1 MVKVLKKKYIK
12 LNEDDTNAT
21 PQNNTQAQQ
30 PVQQQPVNNNQQS
43 AQQPQQQQSST
54 QQPQQN
60 NIQQQTTTPQQQQ
73 NNTQQPQQQQQQA
86 QQPQDNNNNQQPAQ
100 DDYSK
105 IATNV
110 STVMVNMIDSLQTTL
125 RDFNNTCPEIDA
137 ASKNQQ
143 SPINKE
149 AQNVIKAING
159 FTQGKADATNTN
171 TINAAFQAFGNI
183 ASAVNELSKKLQEQV
198 QVQDQQQQ
206 QVAQNPVT
214 DSYHYSNFGDL
225 LSEKLNY
232 ADMKKLTSAM
242 VGGFKF

>member
-12 LNEDDTNAT
+12 LNEEDTNVT
-21 PQNNTQAQQ
+21 PQNNTQVQQ
-30 PVQQQPVNNNQQS
+30 PVQQQSVNNNQQP
-43 AQQPQQQQSST
+43 QPQQQAT
-54 QQPQQN
+54 Q
-60 NIQQQTTTPQQQQ
+60 
-73 NNTQQPQQQQQQA
+73 TQQPQQQQQQNNQNNTQP
-86 QQPQDNNNNQQPAQ
+86 QQSQQQQDNNNNQQTTP
-100 DDYSK
+100 DDYGK
-105 IATNV
+105 IASNV

-149 AQNVIKAING
+149 AQDVIKAING
-159 FTQGKADATNTN
+159 FTQGKADANNTN

-198 QVQDQQQQ
+198 QVQNQQQQ

-214 DSYHYSNFGDL
+214 DSYHYSDFGNL

-232 ADMKKLTSAM
+232 ADMKKLTSTM

>member
-12 LNEDDTNAT
+12 LNEDDTNNT

-30 PVQQQPVNNNQQS
+30 PVQQQPVNNNQQP
-43 AQQPQQQQSST
+43 AQQQPTQQS
-54 QQPQQN
+54 
-60 NIQQQTTTPQQQQ
+60 Q
-73 NNTQQPQQQQQQA
+73 NNTQQQAATQAQQPQQQQQQNN
-86 QQPQDNNNNQQPAQ
+86 QNTQPQDNNNQQTTQ

-105 IATNV
+105 IASNV

-159 FTQGKADATNTN
+159 FTQGKADANNTN

-198 QVQDQQQQ
+198 QVQNQQQQ

-214 DSYHYSNFGDL
+214 DSYHYSDFGNL

>member
-12 LNEDDTNAT
+12 LNEEDTNVT
-21 PQNNTQAQQ
+21 TQNNTQAQQ
-30 PVQQQPVNNNQQS
+30 PVQQQSVNNNQQP
-43 AQQPQQQQSST
+43 AQQQPQNNTQQQAT
-54 QQPQQN
+54 Q
-60 NIQQQTTTPQQQQ
+60 
-73 NNTQQPQQQQQQA
+73 TQQPQQQQQQNNQNNTQP
-86 QQPQDNNNNQQPAQ
+86 QQSQQQQDNNNNQQTTP
-100 DDYSK
+100 DDYGK
-105 IATNV
+105 IASNV

-149 AQNVIKAING
+149 AQDVIKAING
-159 FTQGKADATNTN
+159 FTQGKADANNTN

-198 QVQDQQQQ
+198 QVQNQQQQ

-214 DSYHYSNFGDL
+214 DSYHYSDFGNL

>member
-12 LNEDDTNAT
+12 LNEEDTNAT

-30 PVQQQPVNNNQQS
+30 PVQQQPVNNNQQP
-43 AQQPQQQQSST
+43 AQQQPQ
-54 QQPQQN
+54 N
-60 NIQQQTTTPQQQQ
+60 NTQQQTTQ
-73 NNTQQPQQQQQQA
+73 TQQPQQQNNQNTQPQQL
-86 QQPQDNNNNQQPAQ
+86 QQPQDNNNQQTTQ
-100 DDYSK
+100 DDYGK
-105 IATNV
+105 IASNV

-183 ASAVNELSKKLQEQV
+183 ASAVNELSKKLQEQI
-198 QVQDQQQQ
+198 QVQSQQQQ

-214 DSYHYSNFGDL
+214 DSYHYSDFGNL

>member
-12 LNEDDTNAT
+12 LNEDDTNVVA
-21 PQNNTQAQQ
+21 PQNNTQVQQ
-30 PVQQQPVNNNQQS
+30 PVQQQPVNNNQQPVQ
-43 AQQPQQQQSST
+43 QQPQ
-54 QQPQQN
+54 N
-60 NIQQQTTTPQQQQ
+60 NTPQQTTVQ
-73 NNTQQPQQQQQQA
+73 TQQPQQQQQNNQNA
-86 QQPQDNNNNQQPAQ
+86 QPQVQQQNTNNTQQPTQ

-159 FTQGKADATNTN
+159 FTQGKADATNLN

-183 ASAVNELSKKLQEQV
+183 ATAVNELSKKLQEQV
-198 QVQDQQQQ
+198 QVQNQQQQ

-214 DSYHYSNFGDL
+214 DSYHYSDFGNL

-232 ADMKKLTSAM
+232 VDMKKLTSAM

>member
-12 LNEDDTNAT
+12 LNEEDTNVT

-30 PVQQQPVNNNQQS
+30 PVQQQPVNNNQQP
-43 AQQPQQQQSST
+43 AQQQPQ
-54 QQPQQN
+54 N
-60 NIQQQTTTPQQQQ
+60 NTQQQTTQ
-73 NNTQQPQQQQQQA
+73 TQQPQQQNNQNTQPEQA
-86 QQPQDNNNNQQPAQ
+86 QQQQDNNNNQQTVQ
-100 DDYSK
+100 DDYGK
-105 IATNV
+105 IASNV

-125 RDFNNTCPEIDA
+125 KDFNNTCPEIDA

-183 ASAVNELSKKLQEQV
+183 ASTVNELSKKLQEQV
-198 QVQDQQQQ
+198 QVQNQQQQ

-214 DSYHYSNFGDL
+214 DSYHYSDFGNL

>member
-12 LNEDDTNAT
+12 LNEEDTNVT

-30 PVQQQPVNNNQQS
+30 PVQQQSVNNNQQP
-43 AQQPQQQQSST
+43 AQQQPQNNTQQQAT
-54 QQPQQN
+54 Q
-60 NIQQQTTTPQQQQ
+60 
-73 NNTQQPQQQQQQA
+73 TQQPQQQQQQNNQNNTQP
-86 QQPQDNNNNQQPAQ
+86 QQSQQQQDNNNNQQTTP
-100 DDYSK
+100 DDYGK
-105 IATNV
+105 IASNV

-149 AQNVIKAING
+149 AQDVIKAING
-159 FTQGKADATNTN
+159 FTQGKADANNTN

-198 QVQDQQQQ
+198 QVQNQQQQ

-214 DSYHYSNFGDL
+214 DSYHYSDFGNL

>member
-12 LNEDDTNAT
+12 LNEEDTNAT

-30 PVQQQPVNNNQQS
+30 PVQQQPVNNNQQP
-43 AQQPQQQQSST
+43 AQQQPQ
-54 QQPQQN
+54 N
-60 NIQQQTTTPQQQQ
+60 NTQQQTTQ
-73 NNTQQPQQQQQQA
+73 TQQPQQQQQQNNQNNTQPQQS
-86 QQPQDNNNNQQPAQ
+86 QQPQDNNNLQTTQ
-100 DDYSK
+100 DDYGK
-105 IATNV
+105 IASNV

-159 FTQGKADATNTN
+159 FTQGKADANNTN

-198 QVQDQQQQ
+198 QVQSQQQQ

-214 DSYHYSNFGDL
+214 DSYHYSDFGDL

-242 VGGFKF
+242 VGGFEF

>member
-12 LNEDDTNAT
+12 LNEEDTNVT

-30 PVQQQPVNNNQQS
+30 PVQQQPVNNNQQP
-43 AQQPQQQQSST
+43 AQQQPQ
-54 QQPQQN
+54 N
-60 NIQQQTTTPQQQQ
+60 NTQQQTTQ
-73 NNTQQPQQQQQQA
+73 TQQPQQQNNQNTQPQQL
-86 QQPQDNNNNQQPAQ
+86 QQPQDNNNQQTTQ
-100 DDYSK
+100 DDYGK
-105 IATNV
+105 IASNV

-159 FTQGKADATNTN
+159 FTQGKADANNTN
-171 TINAAFQAFGNI
+171 TINAAFQAFSNI

-198 QVQDQQQQ
+198 QVQNQQQQ

-214 DSYHYSNFGDL
+214 DSYHYSDFGDL
-225 LSEKLNY
+225 LSEKLSY

>member
-12 LNEDDTNAT
+12 LNEEDTNVT

-30 PVQQQPVNNNQQS
+30 PVNNNQQPAQQQPTQQPQNNTPQQTTVQ
-43 AQQPQQQQSST
+43 AQQPQQQQNN
-54 QQPQQN
+54 QNAQPQN
-60 NIQQQTTTPQQQQ
+60 T
-73 NNTQQPQQQQQQA
+73 NNT
-86 QQPQDNNNNQQPAQ
+86 QQPAQ
-100 DDYSK
+100 DDYGK

-159 FTQGKADATNTN
+159 FTQGKADANNTN

-183 ASAVNELSKKLQEQV
+183 ASAVNELSKKLQEHV
-198 QVQDQQQQ
+198 QVQNQQQE

-214 DSYHYSNFGDL
+214 DSYHYSDFGNL

>member
-12 LNEDDTNAT
+12 LNEEDTNVT
-21 PQNNTQAQQ
+21 PQNNTQVQQ
-30 PVQQQPVNNNQQS
+30 PVQQQSVNNNQQP
-43 AQQPQQQQSST
+43 AQQQPQNNTQQQAT
-54 QQPQQN
+54 Q
-60 NIQQQTTTPQQQQ
+60 
-73 NNTQQPQQQQQQA
+73 TQQPQQQQQQNNQNNTQP
-86 QQPQDNNNNQQPAQ
+86 QQSQQQQDNNNNQQTVQ
-100 DDYSK
+100 DDYGK
-105 IATNV
+105 IASNV

-149 AQNVIKAING
+149 AQDVIKAING
-159 FTQGKADATNTN
+159 FTQGKADANNTN

-198 QVQDQQQQ
+198 QVQNQQQQ

-214 DSYHYSNFGDL
+214 DSYHYSDFGNL

>member
-12 LNEDDTNAT
+12 KLNEDDTNNT

-30 PVQQQPVNNNQQS
+30 PVQQQSVNNNQQS
-43 AQQPQQQQSST
+43 VQQQPQNNTQQQAAT
-54 QQPQQN
+54 QA
-60 NIQQQTTTPQQQQ
+60 QQQQQQQQQ
-73 NNTQQPQQQQQQA
+73 NNQNTQPQQS
-86 QQPQDNNNNQQPAQ
+86 QQPQDNNNQQTTQ
-100 DDYSK
+100 DDYGK
-105 IATNV
+105 IASNV

-159 FTQGKADATNTN
+159 FTQGKADANNTN

-183 ASAVNELSKKLQEQV
+183 ATAVNELSKKLQEQV
-198 QVQDQQQQ
+198 QVQNQQQQ

-214 DSYHYSNFGDL
+214 DSYHYSDFGNL

>member
-12 LNEDDTNAT
+12 LNEEDTNVT

-30 PVQQQPVNNNQQS
+30 PVQQQSVNNNQQP
-43 AQQPQQQQSST
+43 QPQQQAT
-54 QQPQQN
+54 Q
-60 NIQQQTTTPQQQQ
+60 
-73 NNTQQPQQQQQQA
+73 TQQPQQQQQQNNQNNTQP
-86 QQPQDNNNNQQPAQ
+86 QQSQQQQDNNNNQQTTP
-100 DDYSK
+100 DDYGK
-105 IATNV
+105 IASNV

-149 AQNVIKAING
+149 AQDVIKAING
-159 FTQGKADATNTN
+159 FTQGKADANNTN

-183 ASAVNELSKKLQEQV
+183 ASAVNELSEKLQEQV
-198 QVQDQQQQ
+198 QVQNQQQQ

-214 DSYHYSNFGDL
+214 DSYHYSDFGNL

>member
-12 LNEDDTNAT
+12 LNEEDTNVT

-30 PVQQQPVNNNQQS
+30 PVQQQSVNNNQQP
-43 AQQPQQQQSST
+43 QPQQQAT
-54 QQPQQN
+54 Q
-60 NIQQQTTTPQQQQ
+60 
-73 NNTQQPQQQQQQA
+73 TQQPQQQQQQNNQNNTQP
-86 QQPQDNNNNQQPAQ
+86 QQSQQQQDNNNNQQTTP
-100 DDYSK
+100 DDYGK
-105 IATNV
+105 IASNV

-149 AQNVIKAING
+149 AQDVIKAING
-159 FTQGKADATNTN
+159 FTQGKADANNTN

-198 QVQDQQQQ
+198 QVQNQQQQ

-214 DSYHYSNFGDL
+214 DSYHYSDFGNL

>member
-12 LNEDDTNAT
+12 LNEEDTNAT

-30 PVQQQPVNNNQQS
+30 PVQQQPVNNNQQP
-43 AQQPQQQQSST
+43 AQQQPQ
-54 QQPQQN
+54 N
-60 NIQQQTTTPQQQQ
+60 NTQQQTTQ
-73 NNTQQPQQQQQQA
+73 TQQPQQQNNQNTQPQQL
-86 QQPQDNNNNQQPAQ
+86 QQPQDNNNQQTTQ
-100 DDYSK
+100 DDYGK
-105 IATNV
+105 IASNV

-183 ASAVNELSKKLQEQV
+183 ASAVNELSKKLQEQI
-198 QVQDQQQQ
+198 QVQSQQQQ

-214 DSYHYSNFGDL
+214 DSYHYSDFGNL

-242 VGGFKF
+242 VGGFEF

>member
-12 LNEDDTNAT
+12 LNEDDTNNT

-43 AQQPQQQQSST
+43 VQQQPQNNTQQQAAT
-54 QQPQQN
+54 QV
-60 NIQQQTTTPQQQQ
+60 
-73 NNTQQPQQQQQQA
+73 QQPQQQQQQNNQNTQPQQS
-86 QQPQDNNNNQQPAQ
+86 QQPQDNNNQQTTQ
-100 DDYSK
+100 DDYGK
-105 IATNV
+105 IASNV

-159 FTQGKADATNTN
+159 FTQGKADANNTN

-198 QVQDQQQQ
+198 QVQNQQQQ

-214 DSYHYSNFGDL
+214 DSYHYSDFGNL

>member
-12 LNEDDTNAT
+12 LNEDDTNNT

-30 PVQQQPVNNNQQS
+30 PVQQQPINNNQQS
-43 AQQPQQQQSST
+43 AQQPQS
-54 QQPQQN
+54 N
-60 NIQQQTTTPQQQQ
+60 NTQQQTTTPQQQQ

-198 QVQDQQQQ
+198 QVQNQQQQ

-214 DSYHYSNFGDL
+214 DSYHYSDFGNL
-225 LSEKLNY
+225 LSDKLNY

>member
-12 LNEDDTNAT
+12 LNEEDTNVT
-21 PQNNTQAQQ
+21 PQNNTQVQQ
-30 PVQQQPVNNNQQS
+30 PVQQQSVNNNQQP
-43 AQQPQQQQSST
+43 AQQQPQNNTQQQAT
-54 QQPQQN
+54 Q
-60 NIQQQTTTPQQQQ
+60 
-73 NNTQQPQQQQQQA
+73 TQQPQQQQQQNNQNNTQP
-86 QQPQDNNNNQQPAQ
+86 QQSQQQQDNNNNQQTTP
-100 DDYSK
+100 DDYGK
-105 IATNV
+105 IASNV

-149 AQNVIKAING
+149 AQDVIKAING
-159 FTQGKADATNTN
+159 FTQGKADANNTN

-198 QVQDQQQQ
+198 QVQNQQQQ

-214 DSYHYSNFGDL
+214 DSYHYSDFGNL

-232 ADMKKLTSAM
+232 ADMKKLTSVM

>member
-12 LNEDDTNAT
+12 LNEEDTNAT

-30 PVQQQPVNNNQQS
+30 PVQQQPVNNNQQP
-43 AQQPQQQQSST
+43 AQQQPQ
-54 QQPQQN
+54 N
-60 NIQQQTTTPQQQQ
+60 NTQQQTTQ
-73 NNTQQPQQQQQQA
+73 TQQPQQQNNQNTQPQQLQQQ
-86 QQPQDNNNNQQPAQ
+86 QDNNNQQTTQ
-100 DDYSK
+100 DDYGK
-105 IATNV
+105 IASNV

-198 QVQDQQQQ
+198 QVQNQQQA

-214 DSYHYSNFGDL
+214 DSYHYSDFGNL

-242 VGGFKF
+242 VGGFEF

>member
-12 LNEDDTNAT
+12 LNEEDTNAT

-30 PVQQQPVNNNQQS
+30 PVQQQPVNNNQQP
-43 AQQPQQQQSST
+43 AQQQPQ
-54 QQPQQN
+54 N
-60 NIQQQTTTPQQQQ
+60 NTQQQTTQ
-73 NNTQQPQQQQQQA
+73 TQQPQQQNNQNTQPQQL
-86 QQPQDNNNNQQPAQ
+86 QQPQDNNNQQTTQ
-100 DDYSK
+100 DDYGK
-105 IATNV
+105 IASNV

-183 ASAVNELSKKLQEQV
+183 ASAVNELSKKLQEQI
-198 QVQDQQQQ
+198 QVQSQQQQ

-214 DSYHYSNFGDL
+214 DSYHYSDFGDL

-242 VGGFKF
+242 VGGFEF

>member
-12 LNEDDTNAT
+12 LNEDDTNNT

-30 PVQQQPVNNNQQS
+30 PVNNNQQP

-60 NIQQQTTTPQQQQ
+60 NTQQQTTTPQQQQ

-105 IATNV
+105 IASNV

-214 DSYHYSNFGDL
+214 DSYHYSDFGDL

>member
-12 LNEDDTNAT
+12 LNEEDTNVT

-30 PVQQQPVNNNQQS
+30 PVQQQPVNNNQQP
-43 AQQPQQQQSST
+43 AQQQPQNNTQQQTTQT
-54 QQPQQN
+54 QQPQ
-60 NIQQQTTTPQQQQ
+60 PQQQQ
-73 NNTQQPQQQQQQA
+73 NNQNTQPQQS
-86 QQPQDNNNNQQPAQ
+86 QQPQDNNNQQTTQ
-100 DDYSK
+100 DDYGK
-105 IATNV
+105 IASNV

-183 ASAVNELSKKLQEQV
+183 ASAVNELSKKLQEQI
-198 QVQDQQQQ
+198 QVQSQQQQ

-214 DSYHYSNFGDL
+214 DSYHYSDFGDL

-242 VGGFKF
+242 VGGFEF

>member
-12 LNEDDTNAT
+12 LNEEDTNAT

-30 PVQQQPVNNNQQS
+30 PVQQQPVNNNQQP
-43 AQQPQQQQSST
+43 AQQQPQ
-54 QQPQQN
+54 N
-60 NIQQQTTTPQQQQ
+60 NTQQQTTQ
-73 NNTQQPQQQQQQA
+73 TQQPQQQNNQNTQPQQL
-86 QQPQDNNNNQQPAQ
+86 QQPQDNNNQQTTQ
-100 DDYSK
+100 DDYGK
-105 IATNV
+105 IASNV

-198 QVQDQQQQ
+198 QVQNQQQE

-214 DSYHYSNFGDL
+214 DSYHYSDFGNL

-242 VGGFKF
+242 VGGFEF

>member
-12 LNEDDTNAT
+12 LNEDDTNNT

-43 AQQPQQQQSST
+43 VQQQPQNNTQQQAAT
-54 QQPQQN
+54 QV
-60 NIQQQTTTPQQQQ
+60 
-73 NNTQQPQQQQQQA
+73 QQPQQQQQQNNYNTQPQQS
-86 QQPQDNNNNQQPAQ
+86 QQPQDNNNNQQTVQ
-100 DDYSK
+100 DDYGK
-105 IATNV
+105 IASNV

-159 FTQGKADATNTN
+159 FTQGKADANNTN

-183 ASAVNELSKKLQEQV
+183 ATAVNELSKKLQEQV
-198 QVQDQQQQ
+198 QVQNQQQQ

-214 DSYHYSNFGDL
+214 DSYHYSDFGNL

>member
-12 LNEDDTNAT
+12 LNEEDTNVT
-21 PQNNTQAQQ
+21 PQNNTQVQQ
-30 PVQQQPVNNNQQS
+30 PVQQQSVNNNQQP
-43 AQQPQQQQSST
+43 QPQQQAT
-54 QQPQQN
+54 Q
-60 NIQQQTTTPQQQQ
+60 
-73 NNTQQPQQQQQQA
+73 TQQPQQQQQQNNTQP
-86 QQPQDNNNNQQPAQ
+86 QQSQQQQDNNNNQQTTP
-100 DDYSK
+100 DDYGK
-105 IATNV
+105 IASNV

-149 AQNVIKAING
+149 AQDVIKAING
-159 FTQGKADATNTN
+159 FTQGKADANNTN

-198 QVQDQQQQ
+198 QVQNQQQQ

-214 DSYHYSNFGDL
+214 DSYHYSDFGNL

>member
-12 LNEDDTNAT
+12 LNEEDTNVT

-30 PVQQQPVNNNQQS
+30 PVQQQPVNNNQQ
-43 AQQPQQQQSST
+43 PQQQQPT
-54 QQPQQN
+54 QQSQN
-60 NIQQQTTTPQQQQ
+60 NTPQQTTVQA
-73 NNTQQPQQQQQQA
+73 QQPQQQQQQNNQNT
-86 QQPQDNNNNQQPAQ
+86 QQQQSQQQQDNNQQTTQ
-100 DDYSK
+100 DDYGK
-105 IATNV
+105 IASNV

-149 AQNVIKAING
+149 AQDVIKAING
-159 FTQGKADATNTN
+159 FTQGKADANNTN

-198 QVQDQQQQ
+198 QVQNQQQQ

-214 DSYHYSNFGDL
+214 DSYHYSDFGNL
-225 LSEKLNY
+225 LSDKLNY

>member
-12 LNEDDTNAT
+12 LNEDDTNNT

-43 AQQPQQQQSST
+43 VQQQPQNNTQQQAATQVQQPQQQQ
-54 QQPQQN
+54 QQN
-60 NIQQQTTTPQQQQ
+60 NQ
-73 NNTQQPQQQQQQA
+73 NTQPQQA
-86 QQPQDNNNNQQPAQ
+86 QQPQDNNNNQQTTQ
-100 DDYSK
+100 DDYGK
-105 IATNV
+105 IASNV

-159 FTQGKADATNTN
+159 FTQGKADANNTN

-198 QVQDQQQQ
+198 QVQNQQQQ

-214 DSYHYSNFGDL
+214 DSYHYSDFGNL

>member
-12 LNEDDTNAT
+12 LNEEDTNVT
-21 PQNNTQAQQ
+21 PQNNTQVQQ
-30 PVQQQPVNNNQQS
+30 PVQQQPVNNNQQP
-43 AQQPQQQQSST
+43 AQQQPT
-54 QQPQQN
+54 QQPQN
-60 NIQQQTTTPQQQQ
+60 NPQQQNTTQ
-73 NNTQQPQQQQQQA
+73 TQQPQQQNNQNTQPQQLQQQ
-86 QQPQDNNNNQQPAQ
+86 QDNNNQQTTQ
-100 DDYSK
+100 DDYGK
-105 IATNV
+105 IASNV

-183 ASAVNELSKKLQEQV
+183 ASTVNELSKKLQEQV
-198 QVQDQQQQ
+198 QVQNQQQQ

-214 DSYHYSNFGDL
+214 DSYHYSDFGNL

>member
-12 LNEDDTNAT
+12 LNEEDTNVT

-30 PVQQQPVNNNQQS
+30 PVQQQPVNNNQQP
-43 AQQPQQQQSST
+43 AQQQPT
-54 QQPQQN
+54 QQPQN
-60 NIQQQTTTPQQQQ
+60 NPQQQNTTQ
-73 NNTQQPQQQQQQA
+73 NPQPQQSQQ
-86 QQPQDNNNNQQPAQ
+86 QDNNNNQQPAQ

-110 STVMVNMIDSLQTTL
+110 STVMVNMIESLQTTL

-183 ASAVNELSKKLQEQV
+183 ATAVNELSKKLQEQA
-198 QVQDQQQQ
+198 QIQNQQQE

-214 DSYHYSNFGDL
+214 DSYHYSDFGDL

-242 VGGFKF
+242 VGGFEF

>member
-12 LNEDDTNAT
+12 LNEEDTNVT

-30 PVQQQPVNNNQQS
+30 PVQQQSVNNNQQP
-43 AQQPQQQQSST
+43 QPQQQAT
-54 QQPQQN
+54 Q
-60 NIQQQTTTPQQQQ
+60 
-73 NNTQQPQQQQQQA
+73 TQQPQQQQQQNNQNNTQP
-86 QQPQDNNNNQQPAQ
+86 QQSQQQQDNNNNQQITP
-100 DDYSK
+100 DDYGK
-105 IATNV
+105 IASNV

-149 AQNVIKAING
+149 AQDVIKAING
-159 FTQGKADATNTN
+159 FTQGKADANNTN

-198 QVQDQQQQ
+198 QVQNQQQQ

-214 DSYHYSNFGDL
+214 DSYHYSDFGNL

>member
-12 LNEDDTNAT
+12 LNEEDTNVT
-21 PQNNTQAQQ
+21 PQNNTQVQQ
-30 PVQQQPVNNNQQS
+30 PVQQQSVNNNQQP
-43 AQQPQQQQSST
+43 QPQQQAT
-54 QQPQQN
+54 Q
-60 NIQQQTTTPQQQQ
+60 
-73 NNTQQPQQQQQQA
+73 TQQPQQQQQQNNQNNTQP
-86 QQPQDNNNNQQPAQ
+86 QQSQQQQDNNNNQQTTP
-100 DDYSK
+100 DDYGK
-105 IATNV
+105 IASNV

-149 AQNVIKAING
+149 AQDVIKAING
-159 FTQGKADATNTN
+159 FTQGKADANNTN

-198 QVQDQQQQ
+198 QVQNQQQQ

-214 DSYHYSNFGDL
+214 DSYHYSDFGDL

-242 VGGFKF
+242 VGGFEF

>member
-43 AQQPQQQQSST
+43 AQQPQSNNTQQQ
-54 QQPQQN
+54 N
-60 NIQQQTTTPQQQQ
+60 YTPQQQQ

-159 FTQGKADATNTN
+159 FTQGKADANNTN

>member
-12 LNEDDTNAT
+12 LNEEDTNVT

-30 PVQQQPVNNNQQS
+30 PVEQQPVNNNQQP
-43 AQQPQQQQSST
+43 QPQQQAT
-54 QQPQQN
+54 Q
-60 NIQQQTTTPQQQQ
+60 
-73 NNTQQPQQQQQQA
+73 TQQPQQQQQQNNQNNTQP
-86 QQPQDNNNNQQPAQ
+86 QQSQQQQDNNNNQQTTP
-100 DDYSK
+100 DDYGK
-105 IATNV
+105 IASNV

-149 AQNVIKAING
+149 AQDVIKAING
-159 FTQGKADATNTN
+159 FTQGKADANNTN

-198 QVQDQQQQ
+198 QVQNQQQQ

-214 DSYHYSNFGDL
+214 DSYHYSDFGNL
-225 LSEKLNY
+225 LSDKLNY

>member
-12 LNEDDTNAT
+12 LDEEDTNAT

-30 PVQQQPVNNNQQS
+30 PVQQQPVNNNQQPTQ
-43 AQQPQQQQSST
+43 QQPQNNAQQQATQT
-54 QQPQQN
+54 QQPQ
-60 NIQQQTTTPQQQQ
+60 PQQQQ
-73 NNTQQPQQQQQQA
+73 NNNQNTQQQQSQQ
-86 QQPQDNNNNQQPAQ
+86 QQDNNNNNQQPAQ

-105 IATNV
+105 IASNV

-183 ASAVNELSKKLQEQV
+183 ASTVNELSKKLQEQV
-198 QVQDQQQQ
+198 QVQNQQQQ

-214 DSYHYSNFGDL
+214 DSYHYSDFGNL

-242 VGGFKF
+242 VGGFEF

>member
-12 LNEDDTNAT
+12 LNEEDTNVT

-30 PVQQQPVNNNQQS
+30 PVQQQPVNNNQQ
-43 AQQPQQQQSST
+43 PQQQQPT
-54 QQPQQN
+54 QQSQN
-60 NIQQQTTTPQQQQ
+60 NTPQQTTVQA
-73 NNTQQPQQQQQQA
+73 QQPQQQQQQNNQNT
-86 QQPQDNNNNQQPAQ
+86 QQQQSQQQQDNNNQQTTQ
-100 DDYSK
+100 DDYGK
-105 IATNV
+105 IASNV

-149 AQNVIKAING
+149 AQSVIKAING

-198 QVQDQQQQ
+198 QVQNQQQQ

-214 DSYHYSNFGDL
+214 DSYHYSDFGNL

>member
-12 LNEDDTNAT
+12 LNEEDINVT

-30 PVQQQPVNNNQQS
+30 PVQQQPVNNNQQP
-43 AQQPQQQQSST
+43 QPQQQAT
-54 QQPQQN
+54 Q
-60 NIQQQTTTPQQQQ
+60 
-73 NNTQQPQQQQQQA
+73 TQQPQQQQQQNNQNNTQP
-86 QQPQDNNNNQQPAQ
+86 QQSQQQQDNNNNQQTTP
-100 DDYSK
+100 DDYGK
-105 IATNV
+105 IASNV

-149 AQNVIKAING
+149 AQDVIKAING
-159 FTQGKADATNTN
+159 FTQGKADANNTN

-198 QVQDQQQQ
+198 QVQNQQQQ

-214 DSYHYSNFGDL
+214 DSYHYSDFGNL

>member
-12 LNEDDTNAT
+12 LNEEDTNAA

-30 PVQQQPVNNNQQS
+30 PVQQQPVSSNNQQPTQ
-43 AQQPQQQQSST
+43 QQPQNNAQQQATQT
-54 QQPQQN
+54 QQPQ
-60 NIQQQTTTPQQQQ
+60 PQQQQ
-73 NNTQQPQQQQQQA
+73 NNQNTQQQQSQQ
-86 QQPQDNNNNQQPAQ
+86 QQDNNNNQQPAQ
-100 DDYSK
+100 DDYDK
-105 IATNV
+105 IASNV

-149 AQNVIKAING
+149 AQDVIKAING
-159 FTQGKADATNTN
+159 FTQGKADANNTN

-198 QVQDQQQQ
+198 QVQNQQQQ

-214 DSYHYSNFGDL
+214 DSYHYSDFGNL
-225 LSEKLNY
+225 LSDKLNY

>member
-12 LNEDDTNAT
+12 LNEDDTNNT

-43 AQQPQQQQSST
+43 AQQPQSNNTQQQNS
-54 QQPQQN
+54 
-60 NIQQQTTTPQQQQ
+60 TPQQQQ
-73 NNTQQPQQQQQQA
+73 NNTQPQQQQQQQA
-86 QQPQDNNNNQQPAQ
+86 QQPQDNNNNNNQ

-159 FTQGKADATNTN
+159 FTQGKADANNTN

>member
-12 LNEDDTNAT
+12 LNEDDTNVVAS
-21 PQNNTQAQQ
+21 QNNTQVQQPVQQQSVNNNQQ
-30 PVQQQPVNNNQQS
+30 PVQQQP
-43 AQQPQQQQSST
+43 
-54 QQPQQN
+54 QN
-60 NIQQQTTTPQQQQ
+60 NTPQQTTVQ
-73 NNTQQPQQQQQQA
+73 TQQPQQQQQNNQNA
-86 QQPQDNNNNQQPAQ
+86 QPQVQQQNTNNTQQPTQ

-159 FTQGKADATNTN
+159 FTQGKADATNLN

-183 ASAVNELSKKLQEQV
+183 ATAVNELSKKLQEQV
-198 QVQDQQQQ
+198 QVQNQQQQ

-214 DSYHYSNFGDL
+214 DSYHYSDFGNL

>member
-12 LNEDDTNAT
+12 LNEDDTNNT

-43 AQQPQQQQSST
+43 AQQPQS
-54 QQPQQN
+54 N
-60 NIQQQTTTPQQQQ
+60 NTQQQTTTPQQQQ

-232 ADMKKLTSAM
+232 ADMKKLASAM